1 MKRSDQPL
9 LFLHQSTM
17 VETTV
22 KNSLLTW
29 HIPIQTGHKDCV
41 RDKIWMTLFNNY
53 KSRIILLVVSWKIPA
68 KSDAADPLDKI

>member
-1 MKRSDQPL
+1 MERSDQPL

-29 HIPIQTGHKDCV
+29 HFPIQKGH
-41 RDKIWMTLFNNY
+41 RTAFALLKIRLHSTIIEPL
-53 KSRIILLVVSWKIPA
+53 IILLAVSRRILA